1 MRKKWTRDDTELTL
15 LAIPTFIWYILFSF
29 LPMFGVLIA
38 FKKYRVYPGESFIYN
53 IINSDWVGFDNFEY
67 ILQSN
72 NFLILLR
79 NTLAYN
85 ITFIILGI
93 LISVTLAIIISLIY
107 GKWKSKIYQT
117 FMFFPH
123 FLSWV
128 VVSYFFY
135 AFLSY
140 DKGVLNRIL
149 SFFNLNSVQWYME
162 SDYWPYLLVIIQL
175 WKTTGYNTVIYL
187 ASIVGIAPSLY
198 EAARIDGA
206 STWQQVKHITIPSIR
221 PIVIMMFILN
231 TGRIFFSD
239 FGLFYQV
246 TRGIPAPI
254 YDAVST
260 IDTYVY
266 QSLLSSTPI
275 GMTTAVTLLQSVA
288 CCITILLANWIVKKI
303 DNDYAMHCF

>member
-1 MRKKWTRDDTELTL
+1 
-15 LAIPTFIWYILFSF
+15 
-29 LPMFGVLIA
+29 
-38 FKKYRVYPGESFIYN
+38 
-53 IINSDWVGFDNFEY
+53 
-67 ILQSN
+67 
-72 NFLILLR
+72 
-79 NTLAYN
+79 
-85 ITFIILGI
+85 
-93 LISVTLAIIISLIY
+93 
-107 GKWKSKIYQT
+107 
-117 FMFFPH
+117 MFFPH

-140 DKGVLNRIL
+140 DKGVLNKIL
-149 SFFNLNSVQWYME
+149 NFFNLNSIQWYMKA
-162 SDYWPYLLVIIQL
+162 DYWPYLLVFIQL

-187 ASIVGIAPSLY
+187 ASIVGIDPSLY

-288 CCITILLANWIVKKI
+288 CCITILLANWIVKQI
-303 DNDYAMHCF
+303 DEDHAII

>member
-67 ILQSN
+67 ILKSN

-149 SFFNLNSVQWYME
+149 NFLNLNSIQWYMK
-162 SDYWPYLLVIIQL
+162 SDYWPYLLVFIQL

-187 ASIVGIAPSLY
+187 ASIVGIDPSLY

-206 STWQQVKHITIPSIR
+206 TTWQQVKHITIPSIR

-254 YDAVST
+254 YNAVST

-275 GMTTAVTLLQSVA
+275 GMTTAVTLLQSIA
-288 CCITILLANWIVKKI
+288 CCITILLANWIVKRI
-303 DNDYAMHCF
+303 DKDYAII

>member
-38 FKKYRVYPGESFIYN
+38 FKKYQVFPGESFLYN
-53 IINSDWVGFDNFEY
+53 IVNSNWVGFDNFKY

-72 NFLILLR
+72 SFLILLR

-93 LISVTLAIIISLIY
+93 FISVTLAIIISLIY
-107 GKWKSKIYQT
+107 GKWRSKIYQT

-135 AFLSY
+135 AFFSY
-140 DKGVLNRIL
+140 DKGVLNSIL
-149 SFFNLNSVQWYME
+149 NYFHLNSIQWYME
-162 SDYWPYLLVIIQL
+162 SKYWPYILIIVQL

-187 ASIVGIAPSLY
+187 ASIMGIDPSLY
-198 EAARIDGA
+198 EAAVIDGA

-254 YDAVST
+254 YDTVST

-303 DNDYAMHCF
+303 DKDYAII

>member
-1 MRKKWTRDDTELTL
+1 LRKKWTRDDTELTL

-303 DNDYAMHCF
+303 DNDYAII

>member
-1 MRKKWTRDDTELTL
+1 MKKKWTRDDTELSL

-53 IINSDWVGFDNFEY
+53 ILHSDWVGFENFRY

-79 NTLAYN
+79 NTLSYN
-85 ITFIILGI
+85 IIFIILGI

-128 VVSYFFY
+128 LVSYFFY

-140 DKGVLNRIL
+140 DKGVLNKVL
-149 SFFNLNSVQWYME
+149 NFFNMKSIQWYMKA
-162 SDYWPYLLVIIQL
+162 DYWPYLLVVIQL

-187 ASIVGIAPSLY
+187 ASIVGIDPSLY

-303 DNDYAMHCF
+303 DNDYAII

>member
-162 SDYWPYLLVIIQL
+162 SGYWPYLLVIIQL

-187 ASIVGIAPSLY
+187 ASIVGIDPSLY

-303 DNDYAMHCF
+303 DNDYAII

>member
-1 MRKKWTRDDTELTL
+1 MK
-15 LAIPTFIWYILFSF
+15 A
-29 LPMFGVLIA
+29 
-38 FKKYRVYPGESFIYN
+38 
-53 IINSDWVGFDNFEY
+53 
-67 ILQSN
+67 
-72 NFLILLR
+72 
-79 NTLAYN
+79 
-85 ITFIILGI
+85 
-93 LISVTLAIIISLIY
+93 
-107 GKWKSKIYQT
+107 
-117 FMFFPH
+117 
-123 FLSWV
+123 
-128 VVSYFFY
+128 
-135 AFLSY
+135 
-140 DKGVLNRIL
+140 
-149 SFFNLNSVQWYME
+149 
-162 SDYWPYLLVIIQL
+162 DYWPYLLVFIQL

-187 ASIVGIAPSLY
+187 ASIVGIDPSLY

-288 CCITILLANWIVKKI
+288 CCITILLANWIVKQI
-303 DNDYAMHCF
+303 DEDHAII